1 MPKHP
6 ARLQRAGISKAR
18 YEMLKSFC
26 RQYPEFKRALSR
38 ARAGIVDRPV
48 HTSGAWH
55 APDPTGRAA
64 MHLADHPAAKRV
76 KLIEDC
82 AAAVAEPVIAQTIV
96 KSVSEGKGFDV
107 LRPHIGEKQFYILRL
122 LFYIELDRRMW
133 ETW

>member
-6 ARLQRAGISKAR
+6 ERLQRAGISPAR
-18 YEMLKSFC
+18 YEELKSYC
-26 RQYPEFKRALSR
+26 RQYRDYNRMLHR
-38 ARAGIVDRPV
+38 ARAGIVDKPA

-64 MHLADHPAAKRV
+64 MSLADHPAARRI

-82 AAAVAEPVIAQTIV
+82 AAAVAEPVIAQAII

-107 LRPHIGEKQFYILRL
+107 LHPPIRDKQFYILRL

-133 ETW
+133 ER